1 MTFFYPSTEWDM
13 EQSFECQCG
22 APVRQY
28 RPSLGGISCPQMSL
42 MSYGTIQTCIRY
54 ISGARYL
61 SIVELGRRGFI
72 NRHIWEVIEANRE
85 KGEEE
90 VKYTAQEE
98 AIAV

>member
-28 RPSLGGISCPQMSL
+28 RPGLGKIPCPQMLL
-42 MSYGTIQTCIRY
+42 MSYGTIQTCLRY

-61 SIVELGRRGFI
+61 GFVELSRRGFI
-72 NRHIWEVIEANRE
+72 NPHIWGLIEANRE
-85 KGEEE
+85 KTEEE
-90 VKYTAQEE
+90 AKCAVQE
-98 AIAV
+98 